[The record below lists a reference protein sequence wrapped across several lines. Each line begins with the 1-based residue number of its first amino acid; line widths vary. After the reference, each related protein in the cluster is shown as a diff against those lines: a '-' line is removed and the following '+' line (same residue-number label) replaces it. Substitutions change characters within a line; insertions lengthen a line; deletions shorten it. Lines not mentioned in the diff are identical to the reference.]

1 MQISYCKIW
10 VQFAMGIII
19 PLYEMPPLVL
29 VQHLSKH
36 FGNFKAVDDLSFSVN
51 EGDVYGF
58 LGQNGAGKSTSIR
71 MMLSLIKPTGGEVN
85 IFGYPLRTHRKV
97 ILSQTG
103 CIIEKPDM
111 YLYLSAYDN
120 LSIFARMSRIKPGRQ
135 KLMQMLE
142 FVGLKNREH
151 DKVKTFSQGMKQR
164 LGIAVSLIH
173 DPRLVILD
181 EPANGLD
188 PQGISDIRQLIIR
201 LSREQGKTVIIS
213 SHLLSEI
220 EMMANR
226 MIIIDKGK
234 KIVEG
239 EVSVLLD
246 PAHTIV
252 QLQTTETERAISWI
266 TEKNIRII
274 TTIPGNS
281 IQMELNR
288 NQIPELIA
296 GLSQASVPILDVHAI
311 HSLEHYFLSLTNPP
325 AYV

>member
-1 MQISYCKIW
+1 
-10 VQFAMGIII
+10 
-19 PLYEMPPLVL
+19 MPPLVR
-29 VQHLSKH
+29 VQHLTKH
-36 FGNFKAVDDLSFSVN
+36 FGNIKAVDDLSFTVN

-71 MMLSLIKPTGGEVN
+71 MMLSLIKPTSGEVN
-85 IFGYPLRTHRKV
+85 IFGYPLRTHRIE
-97 ILSQTG
+97 ILSKTG
-103 CIIEKPDM
+103 SIIEKPDM
-111 YLYLSAYDN
+111 YRYLSAYDN
-120 LSIFARMSRIKPGRQ
+120 LSIFARMSGIRPGRL
-135 KLMQMLE
+135 KLMEMLE
-142 FVGLKNREH
+142 FVGLKNREF
-151 DKVKTFSQGMKQR
+151 DKVKTYSQGMKQR
-164 LGIAVSLIH
+164 LGIAISLIH

-201 LSREQGKTVIIS
+201 LSKEQGKTVIIS

-252 QLQTTETERAISWI
+252 ELQTADTGKAVAYI
-266 TEKNIRII
+266 TGKDIRIM
-274 TTIPGNS
+274 TVTPGASLKLEMNRSGIPD
-281 IQMELNR
+281 
-288 NQIPELIA
+288 LIA
-296 GLSQASVPILDVHAI
+296 GLCAAGVPMLDVHAI
-311 HSLEHYFLSLTNPP
+311 HSLEHYFLSLTNP
-325 AYV
+325 ADHV

>member
-1 MQISYCKIW
+1 
-10 VQFAMGIII
+10 
-19 PLYEMPPLVL
+19 MPPLVL

-36 FGNFKAVDDLSFSVN
+36 FGNFKAVEDLSFSVN

-58 LGQNGAGKSTSIR
+58 LGQNGAGKSTSLR
-71 MMLSLIKPTGGEVN
+71 MMLSLIKPTGGEVS
-85 IFGYPLRTHRKV
+85 IFGYPLRTHRKE
-97 ILSQTG
+97 ILSQIG

-120 LSIFARMSRIKPGRQ
+120 LSIFARMSRVNPGRK

-142 FVGLKNREH
+142 FVGLKNREQ
-151 DKVKTFSQGMKQR
+151 DKVKTYSQGMKQR
-164 LGIAVSLIH
+164 LGIAISLIH

-201 LSREQGKTVIIS
+201 LGREQGKTVIIS
-213 SHLLSEI
+213 SHMLSEI

-234 KIVEG
+234 KMVEG
-239 EVSVLLD
+239 EVSMLLD

-252 QLQTTETERAISWI
+252 QLQTAETEKATAYI
-266 TEKNIRII
+266 TDKHIRII
-274 TTIPGNS
+274 ATVPGSS

-288 NQIPELIA
+288 NQVPELIA
-296 GLSQASVPILDVHAI
+296 GLCADAVPIQDVHAM